1 INGLPTPCLCKLP
14 GSAQHCNPVPSVSSR
29 HSGTPI
35 VGQDL
40 SVRSR
45 SCDH

>member
-1 INGLPTPCLCKLP
+1 PACARSPL
-14 GSAQHCNPVPSVSSR
+14 

-35 VGQDL
+35 VSVATRSSRHSRTPIAVRDL